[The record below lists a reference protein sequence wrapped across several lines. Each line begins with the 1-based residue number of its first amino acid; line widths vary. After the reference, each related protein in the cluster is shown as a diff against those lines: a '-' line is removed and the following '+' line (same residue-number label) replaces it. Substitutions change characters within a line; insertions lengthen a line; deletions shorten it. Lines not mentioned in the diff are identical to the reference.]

1 MKTVKDLM
9 TTGVQTL
16 APNATVGDAA
26 RMMRDGD
33 FGLVPVVDAGKLI
46 GTVTDRDIAI
56 RAVAAGRGHEAA
68 VRSVMSDGVVAVREH
83 DDIERATD
91 LMKKHQVRR
100 LPVLDAQGVLV
111 GILSLGDVAVAPK
124 VLQPAAEALKDISQA
139 S

>member
-56 RAVAAGRGHEAA
+56 RAVAAGQGHEAA

-100 LPVLDAQGVLV
+100 LPVLDAQGALV